1 MKKVKGT
8 FEVKMTPR
16 DLGENAAVGV
26 MDLDKKYSGPLNASG
41 SGEML
46 AMQSGVE
53 GSAGYTAME
62 RVTGELDGK
71 DGSFALM
78 HFGIMDRGTPT
89 LTIKIV
95 PDSGTGDLNGISGE
109 MNIIIENG
117 EHLYELEYGFA
128 EI

>member
-1 MKKVKGT
+1 MTKVKGL

-16 DLGENAAVGV
+16 DLGEGSAVGL
-26 MDLDKKYSGPLNASG
+26 MNLDKKYSGPLDAKG

-53 GSAGYTAME
+53 GSAGYVAME

-71 DGSFALM
+71 PGSFALM

-95 PDSGTGDLNGISGE
+95 PDSGTGGLTGISGT
-109 MNIIIENG
+109 MSIIIENG
-117 EHLYELEYGFA
+117 QHFYDLEYVMNGS
-128 EI
+128 

>member
-1 MKKVKGT
+1 MTKVKGK

-16 DLGENAAVGV
+16 DMGEGSAVGV
-26 MDLDKKYSGPLNASG
+26 MDLDKKYSGSLSAAS

-46 AMQSGVE
+46 AMQTGVE

-62 RVTGELDGK
+62 LVTGELDGK
-71 DGSFALM
+71 KGSFALM

-95 PDSGTGDLNGISGE
+95 PDSGTGDLSGISGE

-117 EHLYELEYGFA
+117 EHLYELEYSLD
-128 EI
+128 

>member
-16 DLGENAAVGV
+16 DMGEDAAVGV
-26 MDLDKKYSGPLNASG
+26 MNLDKKYSGSLNAKG

-71 DGSFALM
+71 EGSFALM
-78 HFGIMDRGTPT
+78 HFGIMNRGTPT

-95 PDSGTGDLNGISGE
+95 PDSGTGNLNGISGE

-117 EHLYELEYGFA
+117 EHLYELEYDFT